1 MLLSHALR
9 ASGKTTG
16 GVTLYSIPGAT
27 VSTQTTYSIRVP
39 DNVTSIA
46 GLAIGGGGGGGG
58 ASSTATAAAGGG
70 GGGALSFS
78 NAITVTPGETLTVL
92 VPNQSAAGTSAGGN
106 GGNGLTASIARGGTI
121 LLSAVGGTGS
131 LGRVGSTISAGGAGG
146 VAASG
151 VGDTKQ
157 AGGVGGDG
165 NAPTDQGGGGGGAG
179 GYSGAGGTG
188 GSGGASGSAGTA
200 GSSGSGGAGGG
211 GASYTNA
218 LIGGSGGG
226 TSWYGAG
233 TSGAGG
239 TASVTPSRLTLNG
252 KLGSSIGGAT
262 VLLDSIVVNTNT
274 ENINGTA
281 GGGGAG
287 APSGG
292 AVAFAGMRGAGGAI
306 RVLWGPSINWS
317 SATNTSDNRLF
328 VRSSSSSL
336 TSSVS
341 MPVVELGD
349 TVYFID
355 FSQNT
360 TGAPT
365 AVTPSGF
372 TLLTNSTTGTSRFTT
387 YYKRI
392 ITSADTGT
400 TLTGANGTSYN
411 SKVVIVIAG
420 KRGAAY
426 SPRGSDTALNG
437 AVETSVTSATLSLT
451 VDSTDTW
458 ATGIPVGFVFFN
470 TNVNTTSSSI
480 SYNNPLETT
489 TVAGADSKT
498 FVKVGFYPQAT
509 ATSYSATATVTS
521 LLTSQLTVPTTA
533 IGKTSTATNTTLLL
547 KYGNIA
553 TVTDGSSAPITMTN
567 NSSALY
573 NPASP
578 FSGGTDGSIA
588 FNGTTQYVQSGPTG
602 APTLLPSL
610 GSGDFTVECWINAS
624 SFASENPVF
633 KIYTSGSN
641 NLEIRLPNG
650 VMTALYN
657 SGSATITGATL
668 SIDTWYH
675 IALVRSST
683 TLTMY
688 VNGNS
693 TGTPAT
699 ISGSMTSPSLYLARN
714 QSGTTWFSGSITN
727 FRIVNSALYSGA
739 TYTIPTAA
747 LTAITGTQ
755 LLIKQTAT
763 STATVTDGSAAPLT
777 ITNNGSSLYNSTSP
791 FSGGTDGSIAFNG
804 TSQYLSV
811 PSTTALVMG
820 TGDFTAEGWFY
831 LNALG
836 AVRGLVAKGTNT
848 TGWEVR
854 VTAANVLA
862 ASYTST
868 GLIGTTTIAT
878 NVWYHFAL
886 VRNGSASGNVKLYLN
901 GTLEATSATA
911 ITTDFNQTDVLAIG
925 NSRPLNQYFSGN
937 ITNVRIV
944 KGTAVYTAN
953 FTPSTTALTAISG
966 TSLLTQQTNSGIADV
981 QDSSSAPLTIT
992 NTGSTYSSSLTPF
1005 TDTSVG
1011 SFAFNGTTQYSSI
1024 ATPGTAF
1031 TFGTGNFTIEAWV
1044 YYSSTGSSYTVYS
1057 NGPATDSIAMGI
1069 HSDGKPYAAIGTTY
1083 GSVAENA
1090 TLTLT
1095 PPSGYV
1101 MTSVLYGN
1109 YGINNGTAP
1118 NWTKGAAAGSQ
1129 SDFETYCVNQ
1139 TTASIPATNARWT
1152 DPISGTAKTLAVATT
1167 HGLMGSSALATNTW
1181 HHLALVRGGT
1191 GASQTVFYVNGSIV
1205 GAGTLATNYGAS
1217 GAFYIGASVQASAA
1231 KLFYSGRIANLRIVK
1246 GAAVYTVPK
1255 NTYNFWYSCF
1265 Y

>member
-46 GLAIGGGGGGGG
+46 GLAIGAGGGGGG
-58 ASSTATAAAGGG
+58 ASSAATAAAGGG

-106 GGNGLTASIARGGTI
+106 GGNGLTASVARGATI
-121 LLSAVGGTGS
+121 LLSAVGGSGS
-131 LGRVGSTISAGGAGG
+131 LGRTGATISAGGAGG

-218 LIGGSGGG
+218 TIGGSGGG

-292 AVAFAGMRGAGGAI
+292 TVAFAGMRGAGGAI

-610 GSGDFTVECWINAS
+610 GSGNFTVECWINAS

-633 KIYTSGSN
+633 KIYTSGTN

-763 STATVTDGSAAPLT
+763 STATVTDGSAAPAT

-791 FSGGTDGSIAFNG
+791 FSGGTDGSLFFNT

-811 PSTTALVMG
+811 PSNAAYDFG
-820 TGDFTAEGWFY
+820 TGDFTIECWLYGVTDPGASSGYNLIFCSPQTNSYTLLTYNSAIY
-831 LNALG
+831 LNFNG
-836 AVRGLVAKGTNT
+836 ANFLY
-848 TGWEVR
+848 
-854 VTAANVLA
+854 TA
-862 ASYTST
+862 T
-868 GLIGTTTIAT
+868 GLITQ
-878 NVWYHFAL
+878 NVWYHIAV
-886 VRNGSASGNVKLYLN
+886 VRQSGVTKIYLN
-901 GTLEATSATA
+901 GVSRASIADTNNYSGSPSRSIGPSAGGTA
-911 ITTDFNQTDVLAIG
+911 GF
-925 NSRPLNQYFSGN
+925 YM
-937 ITNVRIV
+937 TNTRIV
-944 KGTAVYTAN
+944 KGTALYTAT
-953 FTPSTTALTAISG
+953 FTPSTTPLTAVSG
-966 TSLLTQQTNSGIADV
+966 TSLLIQQTNSGIADV

-992 NTGSTYSSSLTPF
+992 NTGSTYSNSLTPF

-1057 NGPATDSIAMGI
+1057 NGPATGSIAMGI

-1139 TTASIPATNARWT
+1139 TTASIPATNVRWT
-1152 DPISGTAKTLAVATT
+1152 DPTVGNPKTLAVATT
-1167 HGLMGSSALATNTW
+1167 HGLMGSSTLDTNTW

>member
-58 ASSTATAAAGGG
+58 ASSAATAAAGGG

-92 VPNQSAAGTSAGGN
+92 VPNQSAAGTTAGGN

-131 LGRVGSTISAGGAGG
+131 LGRTGSTISAGGAGG

-292 AVAFAGMRGAGGAI
+292 SVAFAGMRGAGGAI

-714 QSGTTWFSGSITN
+714 QSGSAWFSGSITN

-755 LLIKQTAT
+755 LLIKQT
-763 STATVTDGSAAPLT
+763 D
-777 ITNNGSSLYNSTSP
+777 
-791 FSGGTDGSIAFNG
+791 
-804 TSQYLSV
+804 
-811 PSTTALVMG
+811 
-820 TGDFTAEGWFY
+820 
-831 LNALG
+831 
-836 AVRGLVAKGTNT
+836 
-848 TGWEVR
+848 
-854 VTAANVLA
+854 
-862 ASYTST
+862 
-868 GLIGTTTIAT
+868 
-878 NVWYHFAL
+878 
-886 VRNGSASGNVKLYLN
+886 
-901 GTLEATSATA
+901 
-911 ITTDFNQTDVLAIG
+911 
-925 NSRPLNQYFSGN
+925 
-937 ITNVRIV
+937 
-944 KGTAVYTAN
+944 
-953 FTPSTTALTAISG
+953 SG
-966 TSLLTQQTNSGIADV
+966 TISV

-1109 YGINNGTAP
+1109 YGVNNGTAP

-1152 DPISGTAKTLAVATT
+1152 DPIPGTGKTLAVATT

>member
-58 ASSTATAAAGGG
+58 ASSAATAAAGGG

-106 GGNGLTASIARGGTI
+106 GGNGLTASIARGATI

-131 LGRVGSTISAGGAGG
+131 LGRTGSTISAGGAGG

-714 QSGTTWFSGSITN
+714 QSGSAWFSGSITN

-755 LLIKQTAT
+755 LLIKQT
-763 STATVTDGSAAPLT
+763 D
-777 ITNNGSSLYNSTSP
+777 
-791 FSGGTDGSIAFNG
+791 
-804 TSQYLSV
+804 
-811 PSTTALVMG
+811 
-820 TGDFTAEGWFY
+820 
-831 LNALG
+831 
-836 AVRGLVAKGTNT
+836 
-848 TGWEVR
+848 
-854 VTAANVLA
+854 
-862 ASYTST
+862 
-868 GLIGTTTIAT
+868 
-878 NVWYHFAL
+878 
-886 VRNGSASGNVKLYLN
+886 
-901 GTLEATSATA
+901 
-911 ITTDFNQTDVLAIG
+911 
-925 NSRPLNQYFSGN
+925 
-937 ITNVRIV
+937 
-944 KGTAVYTAN
+944 
-953 FTPSTTALTAISG
+953 SG
-966 TSLLTQQTNSGIADV
+966 TISV

-1101 MTSVLYGN
+1101 MTSVIYGN
-1109 YGINNGTAP
+1109 YGVNSGTAP

-1152 DPISGTAKTLAVATT
+1152 DPIPGTGKTLAVATT

>member
-58 ASSTATAAAGGG
+58 ASSAATAAAGGG

-78 NAITVTPGETLTVL
+78 NAIAVTPGETLTVL
-92 VPNQSAAGTSAGGN
+92 VPNQSAAGTTAGGN
-106 GGNGLTASIARGGTI
+106 GGNGLTASIARGATI

-131 LGRVGSTISAGGAGG
+131 LGRTGSTISAGGAGG

-553 TVTDGSSAPITMTN
+553 TVTDGSAAPITMTN

-714 QSGTTWFSGSITN
+714 QSGSAWFSGSITN

-755 LLIKQTAT
+755 LLIKQT
-763 STATVTDGSAAPLT
+763 D
-777 ITNNGSSLYNSTSP
+777 
-791 FSGGTDGSIAFNG
+791 
-804 TSQYLSV
+804 
-811 PSTTALVMG
+811 
-820 TGDFTAEGWFY
+820 
-831 LNALG
+831 
-836 AVRGLVAKGTNT
+836 
-848 TGWEVR
+848 
-854 VTAANVLA
+854 
-862 ASYTST
+862 
-868 GLIGTTTIAT
+868 
-878 NVWYHFAL
+878 
-886 VRNGSASGNVKLYLN
+886 
-901 GTLEATSATA
+901 
-911 ITTDFNQTDVLAIG
+911 
-925 NSRPLNQYFSGN
+925 
-937 ITNVRIV
+937 
-944 KGTAVYTAN
+944 
-953 FTPSTTALTAISG
+953 SG
-966 TSLLTQQTNSGIADV
+966 TISV

-1109 YGINNGTAP
+1109 YGVNNGTAP

-1152 DPISGTAKTLAVATT
+1152 DPIPGTGKTLAVATT

-1205 GAGTLATNYGAS
+1205 GAGTLATKYGAS